1 MTALICAIF
10 FASGFAALVFEALW
24 FRQAGLALG
33 SSIWASS
40 LVLSGFMAGLALG
53 NGLAA
58 RYGDRLRNPFRA
70 YAVAEV
76 AIAVTGVGIV
86 YLLPGVGAAL
96 APWLQPLAEVP
107 WLLNAL
113 RLAVAFLVLLIPSTA
128 MGVTLPLLT
137 RTLMAY
143 EPRFGPVLGRLYG
156 WNTAGAMAGAV
167 TGEVYLVGLWGVRGT
182 AAAAGLLNLLVA
194 AVALWLSAGRARRPA
209 AGGAAAVSPAAWY
222 AAAGRPWI
230 AAAFLSGFC
239 LLALEVVWFR
249 LLLLFVLGHAAAFAL
264 MLGVVLAGIAA
275 GGLAGGY
282 WLRRSPDGARL
293 AGAVAAAAG
302 LTCIACYAAF
312 PHVVAPFETLQI
324 MAPGEILRVAAPL
337 MLPVSLLS
345 GAFFTLA
352 GAGLRGSLATETE
365 TTGVLTLAN
374 TTGAALGSVA
384 GGLLLL
390 PALGVERTI
399 LLLAAIYGGTAVLL
413 WPGASKRRRVAV
425 PAAAALAAVAW
436 LGVRTV
442 DDRLFDLPV
451 ERYAAQR
458 EYASGAPAPAP
469 VVADLREGLT
479 ETLLYLEMP
488 LADRPVYHAMF
499 MNSVAMADT
508 DYQSRRYM
516 KLYVYLPMAVHPE
529 LKGALLICYGIGN
542 TAKAMTDSDGL
553 ERIDVVDISRD
564 VLETSQVIYPDA
576 AERPLADPR
585 VRVHVE
591 DGRYFLQTTQERY
604 DLITAEP
611 PPPTSAGVV
620 NLYTREYFELM
631 YDRLAEGGIAS
642 YWLPLHGLTDVSTKA
657 ILRAFCDAFDDCSL
671 WNGIGTQLMMV
682 GTRNAAGPVPE
693 EHFLRQWR
701 DPRVNAELQRL
712 GLERP
717 EQLGTL
723 FIGGA
728 QYLEDLTAGVPPLVD
743 DDPKLVEAPVSS
755 PEAADQL
762 IASVR
767 DVGAAQA
774 RFERSPLIARL
785 WPESVRRASL
795 PFFGVQEVV
804 NAFSYGAPPVGV
816 PEVHRLLTGTGLR
829 TIVLWLMGSDP
840 DVQQVIDAVPPAERT
855 DPELQFHLGLRRI
868 AERDYA
874 AAIAPLERAEVS
886 PQRRTEAFGLRIFA
900 LSMAGRIDE
909 AARLARARDAENLR
923 ARGIAPGS
931 LDDTALPPFWAWMT
945 STFGFRLR

>member
-10 FASGFAALVFEALW
+10 FASGFAALIFEALW

-58 RYGDRLRNPFRA
+58 LFGDRLRNPFRA
-70 YAVAEV
+70 YAAAEV

-86 YLLPGVGAAL
+86 YLLPSVGVAL
-96 APWLQPLAEVP
+96 APWLQPLADVP

-113 RLAVAFLVLLIPSTA
+113 RLTVAFLVLLIPSTA
-128 MGVTLPLLT
+128 MGLTLPLLT

-143 EPRFGPVLGRLYG
+143 EPRFGPVLGLLYG
-156 WNTAGAMAGAV
+156 WNTAGAVAGAV
-167 TGEVYLVGLWGVRGT
+167 TGELYLVGLWGVRG
-182 AAAAGLLNLLVA
+182 AALAAGLLNLLVA
-194 AVALWLSAGRARRPA
+194 AVALGLSTRRPPPA
-209 AGGAAAVSPAAWY
+209 ATSPVSPAAWY
-222 AAAGRPWI
+222 APAGRPWI

-249 LLLLFVLGHAAAFAL
+249 LLLLFVLGHAVAFAL

-293 AGAVAAAAG
+293 AGALAAATG
-302 LTCIACYAAF
+302 LTCIACYAVF
-312 PHVVAPFETLQI
+312 PYVVAPFETLQI
-324 MAPGEILRVAAPL
+324 MAPGDVLRVAAPL
-337 MLPVSLLS
+337 MLPVALLS

-365 TTGVLTLAN
+365 TAGVLTLAN
-374 TTGAALGSVA
+374 TTGAALGSLA

-390 PALGVERTI
+390 PALGVERAI
-399 LLLAAIYGGTAVLL
+399 LLLAAIYGGAALLL
-413 WPGASKRRRVAV
+413 WPAARTRRCVAV
-425 PAAAALAAVAW
+425 PAAAALAALAW

-442 DDRLFDLPV
+442 DERLFDFPM

-458 EYASGAPAPAP
+458 EYASGAPGPAP

-488 LADRPVYHAMF
+488 LAGRPLYHAMF

-529 LKGALLICYGIGN
+529 LKRALLICYGIGN
-542 TAKAMTDSDGL
+542 TAKAMTDSERL

-564 VLETSQVIYPDA
+564 VLETSDVIYPDA

-591 DGRYFLQTTQERY
+591 DGRYFLQTTRERF

-620 NLYTREYFELM
+620 NLYTREYFELL
-631 YDRLAEGGIAS
+631 YERLAEGGMVT
-642 YWLPLHGLTDVSTKA
+642 YWLPLHGLTDVSAKA

-693 EHFLRQWR
+693 DHFLRQWR
-701 DPRVNAELQRL
+701 DPGVGSEMRRL

-717 EQLGTL
+717 EQLGAL

-728 QYLEDLTAGVPPLVD
+728 DYVDTLTAGVPALVD
-743 DDPKLVEAPVSS
+743 DEPKLVEAPVSS
-755 PEAADQL
+755 PEAADRL
-762 IASVR
+762 LASVR
-767 DVGAAQA
+767 DAGAARE

-785 WPESVRRASL
+785 WPETVRRASL
-795 PFFGVQEVV
+795 PYFGVQNVI
-804 NAFSYGAPPVGV
+804 NAFSYGAPPVGM
-816 PEVHRLLTGTGLR
+816 PEVHLLLNGSGLR
-829 TIVLWLMGSDP
+829 TLVMWLLGSDP
-840 DVQQVIDAVPPAERT
+840 DVQEVIDATSPAGRA

-874 AAIAPLERAEVS
+874 AAIAPLERAEAS
-886 PQRRTEAFGLRIFA
+886 ARRRTEAFGLRVFA
-900 LSMAGRIDE
+900 LCMSGRIDE

-923 ARGIAPGS
+923 SRGIVPGT

-945 STFGFRLR
+945 QTFGFRLR

>member
-58 RYGDRLRNPFRA
+58 RYGDRLGNPFRA
-70 YAVAEV
+70 YAGAEV

-86 YLLPGVGAAL
+86 HLLPELGVAL
-96 APWLQPLAEVP
+96 SPWLLPLADLP
-107 WLLNAL
+107 WLLNPL
-113 RLAVAFLVLLIPSTA
+113 RLAVAFVVLLIPSTA

-167 TGEVYLVGLWGVRGT
+167 VGEVYLVELWGVRGT

-194 AVALWLSAGRARRPA
+194 AVSLWLSAGRTRRPA
-209 AGGAAAVSPAAWY
+209 PAAVGAVSPAAWY
-222 AAAGRPWI
+222 APAGRPWI
-230 AAAFLSGFC
+230 VAAFLSGFC

-249 LLLLFVLGHAAAFAL
+249 LLLLFVLGHAVAFAL

-282 WLRRSPDGARL
+282 WLRRAPDSARQ
-293 AGAVAAAAG
+293 AAPVAAAAG
-302 LTCIACYAAF
+302 LTCVACYAAF
-312 PHVVAPFETLQI
+312 PYVVAPFETLQI
-324 MAPGEILRVAAPL
+324 MAPGDILRVAVPL
-337 MLPVSLLS
+337 MLPVSVLS

-374 TTGAALGSVA
+374 TTGAALGSLA
-384 GGLLLL
+384 GGLILL
-390 PALGVERTI
+390 PALGVERAV
-399 LLLAAIYGGTAVLL
+399 LVLSAIYGATALLL
-413 WPGASKRRRVAV
+413 WTAGGKRRVAALPV
-425 PAAAALAAVAW
+425 AAALLAGAW
-436 LGVRTV
+436 LGVRGV
-442 DDRLFDLPV
+442 DERLFAMPV

-458 EYASGAPAPAP
+458 EFASGAPGPAP

-488 LADRPVYHAMF
+488 LAERPVYHAMF

-516 KLYVYLPMAVHPE
+516 KLYVYLPLAVHPE
-529 LKGALLICYGIGN
+529 LKRALLICYGIGN
-542 TAKAMTDSDGL
+542 TAKALTDADEL
-553 ERIDVVDISRD
+553 EQIDVVDISRD

-591 DGRYFLQTTQERY
+591 DGRYFMQTTSERF

-631 YDRLAEGGIAS
+631 YDRLAEGGIAT
-642 YWLPLHGLTDVSTKA
+642 YWLPLHGLTDVSTRA
-657 ILRAFCDAFDDCSL
+657 ILRGFCDAFDDCSL
-671 WNGIGTQLMMV
+671 WNGIGTQLMMM
-682 GTRNAAGPVPE
+682 GTRNAAGPVSE

-701 DPRVNAELQRL
+701 APGASAELQRL

-728 QYLEDLTAGVPPLVD
+728 GYLDALTAGVPALVD

-755 PEAADQL
+755 PEAADRL

-774 RFERSPLIARL
+774 RFQDSPLIARL
-785 WPESVRRASL
+785 WPETVRRATL

-804 NAFSYGAPPVGV
+804 NAFGYGAPPVGM

-829 TIVLWLMGSDP
+829 TLVLWLLGSDP
-840 DVQQVIDAVPPAERT
+840 DVQQVIDAASPDQRA

-874 AAIAPLERAEVS
+874 AAVVALERAEAS
-886 PQRRTEAFGLRIFA
+886 QQRRTEAFGLRVYA
-900 LSMAGRIDE
+900 LCMAGRIDE

-923 ARGIAPGS
+923 ARGVPPGA
-931 LDDTALPPFWAWMT
+931 LDDAELPPFWAWMT
-945 STFGFRLR
+945 QTFGFELR

>member
-10 FASGFAALVFEALW
+10 FVSGFSALIFEALW
-24 FRQAGLALG
+24 FRQAGLVLG

-58 RYGDRLRNPFRA
+58 RFGDRLRNPFRA
-70 YAVAEV
+70 YAAAEV
-76 AIAVTGVGIV
+76 VIAVTGVGIV
-86 YLLPGVGAAL
+86 HLLPGLGAAL
-96 APWLQPLAEVP
+96 APWVQPLSEIP

-113 RLAVAFLVLLIPSTA
+113 RLAVAFAVLLIPSTA

-143 EPRFGPVLGRLYG
+143 EPRFGVVLGRLYG

-167 TGEVYLVGLWGVRGT
+167 IGEVYLVGLWGVRG
-182 AAAAGLLNLLVA
+182 AATAAGLLNLL
-194 AVALWLSAGRARRPA
+194 
-209 AGGAAAVSPAAWY
+209 AAAVSLWLARRTRRPAPGSAAAASPATWY
-222 AAAGRPWI
+222 APAGRKWI
-230 AAAFLSGFC
+230 AGVFLSGFC

-249 LLLLFVLGHAAAFAL
+249 LLLLFVLGHAVAFAL

-282 WLRRSPDGARL
+282 WLRRSADGERL
-293 AGAVAAAAG
+293 AAPLAAAAG
-302 LTCIACYAAF
+302 LTCIGCYAAF
-312 PHVVAPFETLQI
+312 PFVVAPFETLQI
-324 MAPGEILRVAAPL
+324 MEPGDILRVAVPL

-374 TTGAALGSVA
+374 TTGAALGSLA

-390 PALGVERTI
+390 PALGLERAI
-399 LLLAAIYGGTAVLL
+399 LLLAATYGGTALLL
-413 WPGASKRRRVAV
+413 WPAGFRRWRAAAPVAAVLVAV
-425 PAAAALAAVAW
+425 SW

-442 DDRLFDLPV
+442 DDRLFEIPV
-451 ERYAAQR
+451 KRYAAQP
-458 EYASGAPAPAP
+458 EWASSAVGSPPS
-469 VVADLREGLT
+469 VVALREGLT
-479 ETLLYLEMP
+479 ETLLYLEIP
-488 LADRPVYHAMF
+488 LADRRLYHAMF

-508 DYQSRRYM
+508 DHQSRRYM
-516 KLYVYLPMAVHPE
+516 KLYVYLPMAIHPE
-529 LKGALLICYGIGN
+529 LKRALLICYGIGN
-542 TAKAMTDSDGL
+542 TAKAMTDSDRL

-564 VLETSQVIYPDA
+564 VLETSDVIYPDA

-591 DGRYFLQTTQERY
+591 DGRYFLQTTRERF

-631 YDRLAEGGIAS
+631 YDRLAEGGFVT

-671 WNGIGTQLMMV
+671 WNGIGTQLMMM
-682 GTRNAAGPVPE
+682 GTRDADGPVSE
-693 EHFLRQWR
+693 ERFVRQWR
-701 DPRVNAELQRL
+701 DPDVGAEMRRL

-717 EQLGTL
+717 EQLGAL

-728 QYLEDLTAGVPPLVD
+728 EYLDELTAGVPALVD
-743 DDPKLVEAPVSS
+743 DNPKLVEAPVSS
-755 PEAADQL
+755 PDAADRL

-767 DVGAAQA
+767 DVNAARE
-774 RFERSPLIARL
+774 RFERSPLVARL
-785 WPESVRRASL
+785 WPATLRQASL
-795 PFFGVQEVV
+795 PYFGVQNVI
-804 NAFSYGAPPVGV
+804 NAVGYGAPPVGT
-816 PEVHRLLTGTGLR
+816 PEVHLLLTGSRLR
-829 TIVLWLMGSDP
+829 TLVMWLLGSDA
-840 DVQQVIDAVPPAERT
+840 DVQQVIDAAPPAGRG

-874 AAIAPLERAEVS
+874 AAIEPLERAEAS
-886 PQRRTEAFGLRIFA
+886 PRRRTEAFGLRIFA
-900 LSMAGRIDE
+900 LCMSGRIDE
-909 AARLARARDAENLR
+909 AARLARERDADNLR

-931 LDDTALPPFWAWMT
+931 LDDAALPPFWGWMT
-945 STFGFRLR
+945 QTFGFRLR

>member
-58 RYGDRLRNPFRA
+58 RWGDRLGNPFRA
-70 YAVAEV
+70 YAGAEV

-86 YLLPGVGAAL
+86 HLLPGLGVAL
-96 APWLQPLAEVP
+96 APLLQPLADLP
-107 WLLNAL
+107 WLLNPL
-113 RLAVAFLVLLIPSTA
+113 RLGVAFVVLLIPSTA

-167 TGEVYLVGLWGVRGT
+167 VGELYLVELWGVRGT

-194 AVALWLSAGRARRPA
+194 AVSLWLAAGRTRRPVLTA
-209 AGGAAAVSPAAWY
+209 AGAVSTAAWY
-222 AAAGRPWI
+222 APAGRPWI

-249 LLLLFVLGHAAAFAL
+249 LLLLFVLGHAVAFAL

-275 GGLAGGY
+275 GGLAAGR
-282 WLRRSPDGARL
+282 WLRRAPDGARQ
-293 AGAVAAAAG
+293 AGPVAAGAG
-302 LTCIACYAAF
+302 LTSIACYAAF
-312 PHVVAPFETLQI
+312 PYVVAPFETLQI
-324 MAPGEILRVAAPL
+324 MAPGDILWVAAPL

-374 TTGAALGSVA
+374 TAGAALGSLA
-384 GGLLLL
+384 GGLVLL
-390 PALGVERTI
+390 PGLGVERTM
-399 LLLAAIYGGTAVLL
+399 LLLAAIYGSTALLL
-413 WPGASKRRRVAV
+413 WTTGGRRRRVAL
-425 PAAAALAAVAW
+425 PAAAAILAGAW
-436 LGVRTV
+436 LGVRGV
-442 DDRLFDLPV
+442 DERLFAMPV

-458 EYASGAPAPAP
+458 EFASGAPGPEP

-479 ETLLYLEMP
+479 ETLLYLAMP
-488 LADRPVYHAMF
+488 LAERPVYHAMF

-516 KLYVYLPMAVHPE
+516 KLYAYLPLAVHPD
-529 LKGALLICYGIGN
+529 LKRALLICYGIGN
-542 TAKAMTDSDGL
+542 TAKALTDAEQI
-553 ERIDVVDISRD
+553 ERVDVVDISRD
-564 VLETSQVIYPDA
+564 VLETSRVIYPDA

-591 DGRYFLQTTQERY
+591 DGRYFLQTTRERF

-631 YDRLAEGGIAS
+631 RERLTEGGIAT
-642 YWLPLHGLTDVSTKA
+642 YWLPLHGLTDVSTRA
-657 ILRAFCDAFDDCSL
+657 ILRGFCDAFDDCSL
-671 WNGIGTQLMMV
+671 WNGMGTQLMMV
-682 GTRNAAGPVPE
+682 GTRNAAGPVSE

-701 DPRVNAELQRL
+701 DPRVSAELERL

-723 FIGGA
+723 FIGDA
-728 QYLEDLTAGVPPLVD
+728 EYLDTLTAGVPALVD

-755 PEAADQL
+755 PEAAEQL
-762 IASVR
+762 LASVR
-767 DVGAAQA
+767 DVAAAQE
-774 RFERSPLIARL
+774 RFRNSPLVARL
-785 WPESVRRASL
+785 WPTSVRRATL
-795 PFFGVQEVV
+795 PFFGVQEVI
-804 NAFSYGAPPVGV
+804 NAFSYGAPPVGM
-816 PEVHRLLTGTGLR
+816 PEVHGLLTGTGLR
-829 TIVLWLMGSDP
+829 TLPLWLLGSDP
-840 DVQQVIDAVPPAERT
+840 DVQLVIDAASEEQRA

-874 AAIAPLERAEVS
+874 AADAALERAEAS
-886 PQRRTEAFGLRIFA
+886 ERRRTEAFGLRVYA
-900 LSMAGRIDE
+900 LSMAGRVDE
-909 AARLARARDAENLR
+909 AAGLARARDLENLR
-923 ARGIAPGS
+923 GRGIDPDS
-931 LDDTALPPFWAWMT
+931 LDDAELSPFWAWMT
-945 STFGFRLR
+945 RTFGFEMR